1 MPNLEI
7 LPQDD
12 FDGVDR
18 KALSAVR
25 HRFMKINEARLHRAM
40 SVLNNYQQAFLEALP
55 LLLHVNHALL
65 PGYVSST
72 TPSGVSGFEPD
83 KRHIRAAKS
92 IANAFSYQP
101 KNEPPA
107 ILNISVMGSV
117 GTVAHSRQSDMDF
130 WVCYDARLTAEAL
143 TELEQ
148 KLTGIQRWA
157 EGLGL
162 EVYFFL
168 MNAEQFRKG
177 ERRGV
182 SGEDCGSAQHY
193 LLLDEYYRTGLVV
206 AGRPPA
212 WWVVPSEQEKHYD
225 DFLKKLYKAG
235 EVAPD
240 EFIDFGGIP
249 VFPAGEFIGA
259 GMWQLYKG
267 IESPYKS
274 VLKIMLTEV
283 YASEYP
289 DVQGLSLLF
298 KSAIYEGEMDL
309 DALDPYIMMYRKLEA
324 YLLKR
329 KEPERLGLLRKCLY
343 FKINEIL
350 SRPPPKGPTIWRRRA
365 LQKLVEEWEWGV
377 PLIYL
382 LDNRKNWKVQQVAD
396 QRKILVDELNFSY
409 RFLTRFARDNGFS
422 ALINDEDMSLLGR
435 KLYAAFERKSGKIE
449 YVNPNIAPNITEE
462 HLTILREFNAGKNG
476 LKVGSWAVF
485 AGAIKQSEKEDVE
498 PIKRGRSIVEI
509 LAWCYFNNIIDS
521 ATRFTLYAGDTDL
534 TEQELRQVL
543 NSMAALYPERLE
555 MASQESFH
563 NAARPK
569 RMSLIV
575 NVGIDPMADMN
586 RKGYQR
592 ITEQTD
598 ALNFSGLHENLV
610 VSIDQITKN
619 TWHEVMTTHFDREQS
634 VVDCIIDFM
643 RSHTPGKYGEMPKLD
658 ILCFSPSR
666 PQAICQRLEHLFE
679 GILETY
685 YRQKHRLETR
695 YILSVAS
702 KYFIFQF
709 KNKQPLVKSVSSLS
723 GLMRYLSAPQ
733 KEFSP
738 IIFDD
743 YAHPRDPLPFLARKN
758 VPDMVQVFYRKLETK
773 ITFYIFDEKGSLVTF
788 HENDIQEKPFIR
800 KLNRFFRSVESRRK
814 QAQPVDGQA
823 KQSYPISFFE
833 IVQGNPFA
841 LEPRS
846 VSASIEEDRYHNIE
860 VIVERSFDGEQYYS
874 IFCDHQEFSEYK
886 YGDGIFKAVAQH
898 ILKQRKGRAPYPIA
912 ITSIDL
918 ANATQQPETLQTA
931 YFLQQKLALEWQIN
945 RTLKS
950 FS

>member
-1 MPNLEI
+1 MPNLDM

-25 HRFMKINEARLHRAM
+25 HRFMKINEARLQRAM

-55 LLLHVNHALL
+55 VLLHVNHALL
-65 PGYVSST
+65 PGYVSNST
-72 TPSGVSGFEPD
+72 PCGVSSFEPE
-83 KRHIRAAKS
+83 KRHIRATKS

-101 KNEPPA
+101 KNDPPA
-107 ILNISVMGSV
+107 IHNISVMGSV

-130 WVCYDARLTAEAL
+130 WVCYDSRLTDEAL
-143 TELEQ
+143 AELET

-168 MNAEQFRKG
+168 MNAEQFRQG
-177 ERRGV
+177 QRRGV

-193 LLLDEYYRTGLVV
+193 LLLDEYYRTGLIV

-212 WWVVPSEQEKHYD
+212 WWVVPSEHEKNYD

-235 EVAPD
+235 EVKPY

-267 IESPYKS
+267 VESPYKS

-289 DVQGLSLLF
+289 SVKGLSLLF
-298 KSAIYEGEMDL
+298 KSAIYDGEMDL
-309 DALDPYIMMYRKLEA
+309 DVLDPYIMLYRKLEQ
-324 YLLKR
+324 YLKGR
-329 KEPERLGLLRKCLY
+329 KESDRLDLLRKCLY
-343 FKINEIL
+343 FKINEIM
-350 SRPPPKGPTIWRRRA
+350 SRPSKGTSNWKRKA
-365 LQKLVEEWEWGV
+365 LQQLIDEWHWGV

-382 LDNRKNWKVQQVAD
+382 LDNRKNWKVQQVVD

-409 RFLTRFARDNGFS
+409 RFLSRFARDNGFS
-422 ALINDEDMSLLGR
+422 ALINDQDMSLLGR
-435 KLYAAFERKSGKIE
+435 KLYAAFERKSGKVEHI
-449 YVNPNIAPNITEE
+449 NPNIAPNITEE

-476 LKVGSWAVF
+476 LKVGTWAVF
-485 AGAIKQSEKEDVE
+485 SGALKQAEKDEVE

-509 LAWCYFNNIIDS
+509 LTWCYFNHIIDS

-534 TEQELRQVL
+534 TEHEIRQVL
-543 NSMAALYPERLE
+543 GSMSSLYPERLE

-563 NAARPK
+563 YAARPK
-569 RMSLIV
+569 HMSLIV
-575 NVGIDPMADMN
+575 NVGIDPMAEMN

-610 VSIDQITKN
+610 VSIDQVTKN
-619 TWHEVMTTHFDREQS
+619 TWHEVMMTHFDREQS
-634 VVDCIIDFM
+634 VVDCVVDFM
-643 RSHTPGKYGEMPKLD
+643 RSHTPGKYGEMPK
-658 ILCFSPSR
+658 INISCFSPTR
-666 PQAICQRLEHLFE
+666 PQAICQRLEDLFE

-695 YILSVAS
+695 YILSVGS

-709 KNKQPLVKSVSSLS
+709 RNKQPLVKSVASLS

-738 IIFDD
+738 IIFDA

-758 VPDMVQVFYRKLETK
+758 APGVVQVFYRKLETK
-773 ITFYIFDEKGSLVTF
+773 TTFYIFDEKGSLVTF
-788 HENDIQEKPFIR
+788 HEDDIQEKPFLR
-800 KLNRFFRSVESRRK
+800 KLGRFFKSVEGRR
-814 QAQPVDGQA
+814 QQSGAVDADQ
-823 KQSYPISFFE
+823 KKVRTSFAE
-833 IVQGNPFA
+833 IIQGNPFA
-841 LEPRS
+841 LELRT
-846 VSASIEEDRYHNIE
+846 VSASIEDERYHNIE
-860 VIVERSFDGEQYYS
+860 VIVERSFDGEQYYT

-886 YGDGIFKAVAQH
+886 YGDRIFKAVALH
-898 ILKQRKGRAPYPIA
+898 ILKRRKGRAPYPIA

-918 ANATQQPETLQTA
+918 ANATQQQDVLQTA
-931 YFLQQKLALEWQIN
+931 YFLQQKLVLEWQIN

-950 FS
+950 IA